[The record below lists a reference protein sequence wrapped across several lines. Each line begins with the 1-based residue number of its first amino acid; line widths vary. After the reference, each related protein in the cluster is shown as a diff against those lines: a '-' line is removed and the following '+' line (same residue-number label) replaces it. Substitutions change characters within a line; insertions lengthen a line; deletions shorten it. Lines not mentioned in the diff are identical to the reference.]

1 MTARWRTVRLLLAI
15 EAGSL
20 VLAGCANRPAL
31 TAQEPRRAPVVV
43 GYLASWGVRS
53 KGTRIAELPGDRLT
67 HVIYAFARIGADGRL
82 ALGDVCLDLGE
93 CEGRSGQGG
102 VGPGG
107 NFAQLRILK
116 QRHPHLRLLIAVGGW
131 TGSGRFSD
139 VALTAESRRAFAESA
154 LDVVIRGHR
163 GLFDGIDVDWE
174 YPVGGGLQGNAAR
187 PEDRRNFTLLL
198 EELRRQLDAQ
208 GAREGRRYLLTA
220 ATAAGPSH
228 VANLELDRVA
238 ALLDWFNVMTYDY
251 HAGSRETHFNEPL
264 YAAAGD
270 PTPQLNVDATV
281 RLYLDR
287 GVPARKIV
295 LGVPFYGRSYGR
307 VPRTNRGLFQAAGGP
322 APREWGAGELDFDTL
337 LRKRPEANGFR
348 RHWEP
353 IARVP
358 WLYNDSTGTWIT
370 YDDVQSIG
378 QKADYAHARG
388 LLGVMAWEL
397 GGDDDGRLVRTIHAR
412 LSVRGR

>member
-1 MTARWRTVRLLLAI
+1 MTARRRTIGLLLAI
-15 EAGSL
+15 VAGGG
-20 VLAGCANRPAL
+20 VLDGCASRSPL
-31 TAQEPRRAPVVV
+31 TAQEPVRGPRVV

-53 KGTRIAELPGDRLT
+53 KATRIAELPGDALT
-67 HVIYAFARIGADGRL
+67 HVIYAFARVGADGRL

-116 QRHPHLRLLIAVGGW
+116 QRHPHLKLLVAVGGW

-139 VALTAESRRAFAESA
+139 VALTAQSRRTFAESA
-154 LDVVIRGHR
+154 VDVVIRGQR

-187 PEDRRNFTLLL
+187 PEDRGNFTRLL
-198 EELRRQLDAQ
+198 EELRLQLDAQ
-208 GAREGRRYLLTA
+208 GARDGRRYLLTA

-228 VANLELDRVA
+228 VANLELERVA
-238 ALLDWFNVMTYDY
+238 VLLDWVNVMTYDY
-251 HAGSRETHFNEPL
+251 HAGSSEAHFNAPL

-281 RLYLDR
+281 RLYLDG
-287 GVPARKIV
+287 GVSASKIV
-295 LGVPFYGRSYGR
+295 VGVPFYGRSYGR
-307 VPRTNRGLFQAAGGP
+307 VPSTNRGLFQLAGGP
-322 APREWGAGELDFDTL
+322 APREWGAGELDFDDL

-348 RHWEP
+348 RHWES

-358 WLYNDSTGTWIT
+358 WLYNESTGTWIT

-378 QKADYAHARG
+378 QKADYARARG
-388 LLGVMAWEL
+388 LGGVMAWEL
-397 GGDDDGRLVRTIHAR
+397 GGDGDGRLVRTIHAR
-412 LSVRGR
+412 LSVRER